1 MAPKKNVVKTTWPV
15 AAWVSEAAA
24 HYIVMA
30 SNKAVQEK
38 GSFSIALSGGST
50 PKQLFQLLAQAPF
63 KNNIPWDKT
72 IIAFGDERFVPA
84 THKDSNF
91 KMANDAILSKV
102 PIPKKNILQIKT
114 SKIKPEAAAREYEK
128 ELKKMVPAFDLVLLG
143 MGEEGHT
150 ASIFP
155 GSELLTDK
163 KNNVAAVW
171 VEEKKM
177 YRISLTLSFINKA
190 NDVLFLVCGESKAP
204 MVRQVFTDNNSRL
217 PAAMVN
223 AKGNVVWFLDE
234 AANGR

>member
-38 GSFSIALSGGST
+38 GSFTIALSGGNT
-50 PKQLFQLLAQAPF
+50 PKQLFQLLSQVPF
-63 KNNIPWDKT
+63 RNNIPWDKT

-91 KMANDAILSKV
+91 KMANDTLLSRV
-102 PIPKKNILQIKT
+102 PIPKKNILQVKT
-114 SKIKPEAAAREYEK
+114 SKIKPEASAKEYEK
-128 ELKKMVPAFDLVLLG
+128 ELKKIPAFDLVLLG
-143 MGEEGHT
+143 IGEEGHT

-163 KNNVAAVW
+163 KNNVASVW

-177 YRISLTLSFINKA
+177 HRISFTLSYINKA
-190 NDVLFLVCGESKAP
+190 TDVLFLVCGESKAP
-204 MVRQVFTDNNSRL
+204 VVKQVFAGSNNRL
-217 PAAMVN
+217 PAAMVT
-223 AKGNVVWFLDE
+223 AKGNVLWFLDE